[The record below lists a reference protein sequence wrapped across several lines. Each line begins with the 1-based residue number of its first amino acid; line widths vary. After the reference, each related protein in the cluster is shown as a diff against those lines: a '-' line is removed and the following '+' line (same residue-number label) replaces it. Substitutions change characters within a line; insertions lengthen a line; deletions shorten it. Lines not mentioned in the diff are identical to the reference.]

1 MCYKDN
7 SKSGIAGTIIEDL
20 NLNQTNM
27 NSHQNYVMSDNT
39 ASEEDMAGMKFIDID
54 TALVDLNV
62 TNEQYNENLSSPDTW
77 NKETKTKKFSEV
89 QDNCSNDYSFSPI
102 TLIDDLELWDD

>member
-1 MCYKDN
+1 
-7 SKSGIAGTIIEDL
+7 
-20 NLNQTNM
+20 
-27 NSHQNYVMSDNT
+27 MSDNT

-62 TNEQYNENLSSPDTW
+62 TNEQYNEKLSSPDTW
-77 NKETKTKKFSEV
+77 NKETKTMKFSEV
-89 QDNCSNDYSFSPI
+89 PDTCSNYYSFPPI